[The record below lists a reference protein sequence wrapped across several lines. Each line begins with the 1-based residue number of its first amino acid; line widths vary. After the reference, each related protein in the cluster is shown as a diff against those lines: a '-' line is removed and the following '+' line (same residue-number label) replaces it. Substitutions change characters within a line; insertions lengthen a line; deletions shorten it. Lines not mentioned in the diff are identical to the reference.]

1 MQADPG
7 LPPSIAKSPSQRG
20 SALRCPDRG
29 VGGHRGPSRASRAVD
44 DLANEN
50 RYSEHDERRACHLVG
65 VMGRR
70 RNRLCCHAS
79 MRSKFTSMATPRS
92 TSTRPR
98 PTAMRRIV
106 QRRTSVVKEVPAN
119 PQTAPS
125 PTPDRLRGGPDA
137 TGAAVGIVAGGGPRA
152 ASRVAASFLGNPS
165 PCDGLARRPS
175 VWSPSW
181 QA

>member
-1 MQADPG
+1 VNAAGRSSASRSSNRNYRRNQRASTQADPG
-7 LPPSIAKSPSQRG
+7 LPPSIASHHRSEARPCAVPIAELGGIEGRAALHVRLMTSPMKT
-20 SALRCPDRG
+20 AIPNTTNAA
-29 VGGHRGPSRASRAVD
+29 P
-44 DLANEN
+44 
-50 RYSEHDERRACHLVG
+50 CHLVG
-65 VMGRR
+65 VTGRR
-70 RNRLCCHAS
+70 RNRLCSQAS

-137 TGAAVGIVAGGGPRA
+137 TGGAVGMLREADRGQPPA
-152 ASRVAASFLGNPS
+152 
-165 PCDGLARRPS
+165 
-175 VWSPSW
+175 
-181 QA
+181 